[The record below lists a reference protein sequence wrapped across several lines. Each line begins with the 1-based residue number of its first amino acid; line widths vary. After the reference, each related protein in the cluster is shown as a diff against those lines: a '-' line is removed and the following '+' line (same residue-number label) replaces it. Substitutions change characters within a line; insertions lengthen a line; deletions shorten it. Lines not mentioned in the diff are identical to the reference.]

1 MIPAC
6 EPTPLEIFSPTV
18 FFSMLRSS
26 FPVRIRQLS
35 TTATRLFFGFSRKV
49 DPKIIEKQDDFKT
62 DPKSKINILDKNNSP
77 NFQPFDAERDMPG
90 FKVAQW
96 KQNVVRKQDIESSYS
111 PEQVAQIMKET
122 YKELQGLEPTDFAS
136 TLLHDLHFRFSYFKL
151 LQLRL
156 GFDISDYIIS
166 RSHSLEDLHV
176 ELRKVVAHRW
186 SSERNPNAI
195 VLRAEDFE
203 GVPNVYLNEELL
215 EADQKKVYEEK
226 LEQVRKLEGIL

>member
-1 MIPAC
+1 MCAY
-6 EPTPLEIFSPTV
+6 TSMEIFSPPV
-18 FFSMLRSS
+18 FSSMLRSS
-26 FPVRIRQLS
+26 VPVRIRLLS

-62 DPKSKINILDKNNSP
+62 DPKSKITILDEKNSP
-77 NFQPFDAERDMPG
+77 NFQPFNAERDMPG

-96 KQNVVRKQDIESSYS
+96 KQNVVRKQDIEASYT
-111 PEQVAQIMKET
+111 PELVVQIMRDT
-122 YKELQGLEPTDFAS
+122 YQELQGLSPDDLS
-136 TLLHDLHFRFSYFKL
+136 TALLHDLQFRFRYFKA

-166 RSHSLEDLHV
+166 KSHSLEDLQV
-176 ELRKVVAHRW
+176 ELNKVVANRW

-195 VLRAEDFE
+195 VLRPEDFK

-215 EADQKKVYEEK
+215 EAEQKKLYEEK
-226 LEQVRKLEGIL
+226 LEEVRKQEGIL